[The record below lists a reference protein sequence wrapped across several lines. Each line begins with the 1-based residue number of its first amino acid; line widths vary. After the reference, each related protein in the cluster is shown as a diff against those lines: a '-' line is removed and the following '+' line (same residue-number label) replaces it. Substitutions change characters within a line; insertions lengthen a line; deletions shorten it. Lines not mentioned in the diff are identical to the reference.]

1 MAQIEN
7 TLKGDWWEAAQHDIV
22 EIGLDMSLSEIQK
35 MSEDSFKTRVKTHA
49 TAAALFWLQ
58 SEKERSKKVSSLTYP
73 ELRIQNYLISEN
85 LNVKQRKILT
95 HFRGKMIK
103 VRANYSKMHESIL
116 CQLCL
121 QNNINSED
129 TQQHLLDCTT
139 LINYG
144 DISNNTE
151 YSDIFHEEPV
161 KYENITLLLEQK
173 LTLRERLLRNIVQK
187 IPGEPS

>member
-1 MAQIEN
+1 MYAL
-7 TLKGDWWEAAQHDIV
+7 TLFWWDCWEAAHHDIV
-22 EIGLDMSLSEIQK
+22 EIGLDMSLSEIQT
-35 MSEDSFKTRVKTHA
+35 MSKDAFKTKVKKHA
-49 TAAALFWLQ
+49 TAAALVWLN
-58 SEKERSKKVSSLTYP
+58 SEKERSKKVGPLNYS
-73 ELRIQNYLISEN
+73 ELCIQNYLTSDN
-85 LNVKQRKILT
+85 LNVKQKKILT

-139 LINYG
+139 LINNG

-173 LTLRERLLRNIVQK
+173 LILRERSLRNIVQN

>member
-1 MAQIEN
+1 
-7 TLKGDWWEAAQHDIV
+7 
-22 EIGLDMSLSEIQK
+22 
-35 MSEDSFKTRVKTHA
+35 
-49 TAAALFWLQ
+49 
-58 SEKERSKKVSSLTYP
+58 
-73 ELRIQNYLISEN
+73 
-85 LNVKQRKILT
+85 
-95 HFRGKMIK
+95 
-103 VRANYSKMHESIL
+103 MHESIL

-129 TQQHLLDCTT
+129 TQQHLLDCKT

-173 LTLRERLLRNIVQK
+173 LILRERLLRNIVQK
-187 IPGEPS
+187 IPVEPS